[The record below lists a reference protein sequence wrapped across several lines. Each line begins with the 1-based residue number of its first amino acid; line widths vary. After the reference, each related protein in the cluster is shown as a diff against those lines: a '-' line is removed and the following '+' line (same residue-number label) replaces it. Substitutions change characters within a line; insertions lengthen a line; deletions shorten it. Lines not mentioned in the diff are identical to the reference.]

1 MALSMDEQRILAEIE
16 QELSRAEPAL
26 AVRLSTF
33 RSPGVMAVVRS
44 PRARLL
50 VTLAAAITLAVVS
63 MVVYALVSLRGAPQ
77 RGVTGPTAAPG
88 QSSVTVPRTQP
99 VIHRPTPGSGTG
111 SLSAAPK

>member
-33 RSPGVMAVVRS
+33 RSPGVMAVLRS
-44 PRARLL
+44 PRVRLL
-50 VTLAAAITLAVVS
+50 VTLAAAVTLAVVS
-63 MVVYALVSLRGAPQ
+63 MVAYALVSLRGAPQ

-88 QSSVTVPRTQP
+88 QSSVTVPRAHSGTHP
-99 VIHRPTPGSGTG
+99 PTPASGTG
-111 SLSAAPK
+111 SLSTAP

>member
-33 RSPGVMAVVRS
+33 RSPGVMAVLRS

-50 VTLAAAITLAVVS
+50 VTLAAAITLAMVS

-77 RGVTGPTAAPG
+77 RVTGPTAAPG
-88 QSSVTVPRTQP
+88 QSSVTVPGSHSGIR
-99 VIHRPTPGSGTG
+99 RPTPASGTG
-111 SLSAAPK
+111 SLSTAPK

>member
-33 RSPGVMAVVRS
+33 RSPSVMAVLRS

-50 VTLAAAITLAVVS
+50 VTLTAAVTLAVVS

-77 RGVTGPTAAPG
+77 RGFTGPTAAPG
-88 QSSVTVPRTQP
+88 QSSVTVARPHAA
-99 VIHRPTPGSGTG
+99 IHRPTPVSGKRSRST
-111 SLSAAPK
+111 APK